1 MPVGPTSVNSFSR
14 WSSDIVESKPGK
26 PLKWSPC
33 RCEMKTPVSFCGEM
47 PARAIWVCVPSPQSN
62 SHHSPS
68 PTTASALTLR
78 RSVGLPELVPSGI
91 IFISLSL
98 RGPTVLP
105 PRADPRHFPFSIFNC
120 PFHIRRRLRPQDRPL
135 TDVRIEN
142 RELIIRHHS
151 APLTTPAHVCPDRSS
166 G

>member
-33 RCEMKTPVSFCGEM
+33 RCEMKTPASFCDEI

-91 IFISLSL
+91 IFILLRLRCLDALLLGAGHRHCPFYVFHYPLQVRRNLRLKISL
-98 RGPTVLP
+98 RPMRELK
-105 PRADPRHFPFSIFNC
+105 
-120 PFHIRRRLRPQDRPL
+120 
-135 TDVRIEN
+135 IEN
-142 RELIIRHHS
+142 
-151 APLTTPAHVCPDRSS
+151 
-166 G
+166 